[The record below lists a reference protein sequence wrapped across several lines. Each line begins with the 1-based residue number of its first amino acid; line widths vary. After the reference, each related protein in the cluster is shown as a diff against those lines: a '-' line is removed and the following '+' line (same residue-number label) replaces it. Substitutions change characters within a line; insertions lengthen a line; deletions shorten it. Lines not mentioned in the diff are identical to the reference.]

1 MSHMVGSEQLSADK
15 FWALKARFALET
27 SRLCQ
32 DMAVTASDPTNID
45 LGRADIPFKAGND
58 RLKGRVVALAFGRST
73 VMDFVVNV
81 IQFPH

>member
-45 LGRADIPFKAGND
+45 LGRGDIPFKAD
-58 RLKGRVVALAFGRST
+58 RLKGRAVDLAFGRST